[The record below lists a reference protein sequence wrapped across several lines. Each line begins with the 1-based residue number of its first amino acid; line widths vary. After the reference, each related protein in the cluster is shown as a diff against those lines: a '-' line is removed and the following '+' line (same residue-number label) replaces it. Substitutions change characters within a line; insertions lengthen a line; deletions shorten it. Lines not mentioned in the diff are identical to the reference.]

1 MSWWYGRIKSLKGVN
16 IMSRKKIYTDEYRAN
31 AVMLAQ
37 KVGGTKAAKELGLCE
52 NTLYN
57 WKRNAEKGLLPLP
70 AEGRNPKISAALAD
84 RVKELE
90 AENRNLKVE
99 VKRLAEEREI
109 LEKATRF
116 FVNVQ
121 KKC

>member
-1 MSWWYGRIKSLKGVN
+1 MLK
-16 IMSRKKIYTDEYRAN
+16 KKIYTDEYRAN
-31 AVMLAQ
+31 AVILAQ
-37 KVGGTKAAKELGLCE
+37 KIGSAKAAKELGLCE

-57 WKRNAEKGLLPLP
+57 WKKTAEKGLLPIP
-70 AEGRNPKISAALAD
+70 AESRNPKISAALAD

-90 AENRNLKVE
+90 AENRNLKIE
-99 VKRLAEEREI
+99 NKRLVEEREI